1 MLSVLP
7 SQWPRAAGTG
17 GKGAQCT
24 ERALLTVDRKSGAGK
39 ANARAVLL
47 VKEVVTLS
55 PRQYRM
61 GKAVRGQGDSL
72 VKTIFIKSSI
82 SCCRQS
88 LSLMS
93 VRLKIRYT
101 SYSCSLAVH

>member
-1 MLSVLP
+1 MAQSSWDRREEGV
-7 SQWPRAAGTG
+7 
-17 GKGAQCT
+17 KGAQCT
-24 ERALLTVDRKSGAGK
+24 ERAFLTLDRKSRARK
-39 ANARAVLL
+39 PNTRAVLL
-47 VKEVVTLS
+47 VKETVVVILS

-82 SCCRQS
+82 SYCSQS
-88 LSLMS
+88 LCLMS
-93 VRLKIRYT
+93 LCLKIRYT

>member
-1 MLSVLP
+1 MAQS
-7 SQWPRAAGTG
+7 SWNRREEG

-24 ERALLTVDRKSGAGK
+24 EKAFLTVDRKSGARK

-47 VKEVVTLS
+47 VKEAVVVTLS

-82 SCCRQS
+82 FYCSQS
-88 LSLMS
+88 LCLMS
-93 VRLKIRYT
+93 ERLKIRYT